1 MITVTESAA
10 AQIRRMMIEQKLDP
24 AGVGVRVAVK
34 PSGCSGFSYTLD
46 FQPQAAQG
54 DEILDQHG
62 IRIFLDPGSTP
73 YLKDVQ
79 IDWAGGL
86 LGAGFKFTNPQ
97 AVKTC
102 GCGESFSVS

>member
-1 MITVTESAA
+1 MITLTESAA
-10 AQIRRMMIEQKLDP
+10 AQIRRMMVDQKLDP

-34 PSGCSGFSYTLD
+34 PSGCSGYSYTLD
-46 FQPQAAQG
+46 FQPQAAHG

-62 IRIFLDPGSTP
+62 IRIFLDPGSAP
-73 YLKDVQ
+73 YLKGVQ

-97 AVKTC
+97 AAKTC
-102 GCGESFSVS
+102 GCGESFSLS

>member
-1 MITVTESAA
+1 MITLSESAA
-10 AQIRRMMIEQKLDP
+10 AQVRRMMADQQLDP
-24 AGVGVRVAVK
+24 ESTGLRVAVK

-46 FQPQAAQG
+46 FQPEASEG
-54 DEILDQHG
+54 DAVLQQHG
-62 IRIFLDPGSTP
+62 IRIFLDSGSTP
-73 YLKDVQ
+73 YLNGVQ

-102 GCGESFSVS
+102 GCGESFNVS